1 MLDIWGEVSNKKNSA
16 AFRRLQRCFV
26 LVYIT
31 KKWPF
36 ENKMITE
43 IMQAHYFGKGNFFDS
58 PFTGP
63 WNDICL
69 NIKPYVLVEVRAVT
83 NGSKTG
89 QGEIFTAEKDYVFRY
104 YISGIP
110 LVCNTHPFIEKRYL
124 RWTPF
129 RNFTS
134 QKAIHI
140 RQSLRFVLRVVLWKV
155 CKA

>member
-43 IMQAHYFGKGNFFDS
+43 IMQAHYLGKGDFLDL

-63 WNDICL
+63 
-69 NIKPYVLVEVRAVT
+69 
-83 NGSKTG
+83 
-89 QGEIFTAEKDYVFRY
+89 
-104 YISGIP
+104 
-110 LVCNTHPFIEKRYL
+110 
-124 RWTPF
+124 
-129 RNFTS
+129 
-134 QKAIHI
+134 
-140 RQSLRFVLRVVLWKV
+140 
-155 CKA
+155 